1 MARKVLNS
9 RLFSARNFILA
20 ENMQFRSSPLLVAAK
35 RCASAYKKMIQKEDK
50 IKRFEELYQE
60 IHNANG
66 KIKGL
71 GIPFLLKV
79 EIPKREDYD
88 KFSDSMFSSENESI
102 LKHLEENLYFMN
114 LSLAPIGLGYIYEKV
129 QKI

>member
-1 MARKVLNS
+1 
-9 RLFSARNFILA
+9 
-20 ENMQFRSSPLLVAAK
+20 
-35 RCASAYKKMIQKEDK
+35 MIQKEDK

-60 IHNANG
+60 IRNANG

-88 KFSDSMFSSENESI
+88 KFSDSMFSSENEDI
-102 LKHLEENLYFMN
+102 IKHLKEKLYFMN
-114 LSLAPIGLGYIYEKV
+114 LNLAPIGLGYKYEKV
-129 QKI
+129 QEI